1 MSDSLLTLGTVGVV
15 TSSDGG
21 LPPEYWAK
29 RAAEQIICV
38 GDQAPAPLRE
48 QAHAF
53 KERIE
58 SVVLHYMRQAIRSQE
73 IH

>member
-1 MSDSLLTLGTVGVV
+1 MSDSILQLGSVGVV
-15 TSSDGG
+15 TTTNGG

-29 RAAEQIICV
+29 RAAEQIISV

-58 SVVLHYMRQAIRSQE
+58 SVVLHYMQQAIRSQE
-73 IH
+73 TR